1 MVRQIGSHRVRCGD
15 IFDNLDELYGDKKID
30 IFYSDPPWG
39 NLEFWQTLNNK
50 MTGAEKKK
58 TDLLKFLQ
66 RFFDVAVKY
75 TKDNAPI
82 FVEYGIK
89 WNQQLVEIAMCH
101 GLKHE
106 AEIEMLYGS
115 PARPMV
121 LNIFSKTG
129 DLNITSDYKQAV
141 YHTKGYKSLLAALVP
156 FTSNGATEKKL
167 TITDP
172 CCGLGYTARYA
183 IEHGLSFYGNEL
195 NQARL
200 DKTIAKLS

>member
-1 MVRQIGSHRVRCGD
+1 MIKQIGNHRVRCGD

-30 IFYSDPPWG
+30 VFYSDPPWG
-39 NLEFWQTLNNK
+39 NLDYWQTLNEK

-75 TKDNAPI
+75 TKDDAPI

-101 GLKHE
+101 GLKQE
-106 AEIEMLYGS
+106 AQIEMMYGS
-115 PARPMV
+115 PARPMI

-129 DLNITSDYKQAV
+129 NLNLSNDYKQSV
-141 YHTKGYKSLLAALVP
+141 YHTKGYKSLLAALEP
-156 FTSNGATEKKL
+156 FTKEGI

-172 CCGLGYTARYA
+172 CCGLGYSARYA
-183 IEHGLSFYGNEL
+183 IEHGMAFYGNEL
-195 NQARL
+195 NQGRL
-200 DKTIAKLS
+200 DKTIEKLVKAK